1 MQVFYFFTPESVPSL
16 AADPLPIEPPDCA
29 VVVDVLRATTTIAT
43 ALQEGAEGI
52 QVFADLEELQRGSQT
67 WPAAARLLAGERGG
81 EAVAGFDLGNS
92 PLSYTRDRVQGKR
105 IFMSTTN
112 GTRAL
117 QRVQSVSTVVTA
129 ALVNLEPV
137 QTFLAEE
144 RFQRIWIVGS
154 GWQGAYALE
163 DSVCA
168 GAILDALGALKDTR
182 VKVGNDEVLSA
193 LALYQQWK
201 GDLLGLLRYSSHG
214 QRLLRLGPEYE
225 KDLAYCATLS
235 SLAVLP
241 RQIKP
246 GLLGL

>member
-16 AADPLPIEPPDCA
+16 AADPPSIEPPDCA

-43 ALQEGAEGI
+43 ALQEGAEGV
-52 QVFADLEELQRGSQT
+52 QVFADLEDLQRGSQT
-67 WPAAARLLAGERGG
+67 WPASARLLAGERGG
-81 EAVAGFDLGNS
+81 ETVPGFDLGNS
-92 PLSYTRDRVQGKR
+92 PFSYTRDRIQGKR

-117 QRVQSVSTVVTA
+117 QQVQLAGTVVTA
-129 ALVNLEPV
+129 ALVNLETV
-137 QTFLAEE
+137 QTFLAEGM
-144 RFQRIWIVGS
+144 FQRIWIVGS

-168 GAILDALGALKDTR
+168 GAILEALGVLKDPR

-201 GDLLGLLRYSSHG
+201 GDLLSLLRYSSHG
-214 QRLLRLGPEYE
+214 QRLLGLGPENE
-225 KDLAYCATLS
+225 KDLAYCATLNC
-235 SLAVLP
+235 LTVLP
-241 RQIKP
+241 RQLKP

>member
-16 AADPLPIEPPDCA
+16 AADSLPLEPPDCA

-43 ALQEGAEGI
+43 ALQEGAEGV
-52 QVFADLEELQRGSQT
+52 QVYANLEDLQRGCQT
-67 WPAAARLLAGERGG
+67 WPASARLLAGERGG
-81 EAVAGFDLGNS
+81 EAIPGYDLGNS
-92 PLSYTRDRVQGKR
+92 PLSYTRDRIQGKR

-117 QRVQSVSTVVTA
+117 QCVQSVDTVVTA
-129 ALVNLEPV
+129 ALVNLETV
-137 QTFLAEE
+137 QTFLRKGA
-144 RFQRIWIVGS
+144 FQRIWIVGS

-168 GAILDALGALKDTR
+168 GAILEALGVLKDR
-182 VKVGNDEVLSA
+182 AIKVGNDEVLSA

-201 GDLLGLLRYSSHG
+201 EDLLSLLRYSSHG
-214 QRLLRLGPEYE
+214 QRLLGLGPAYE